1 MTGFD
6 LEAVVAEMA
15 KADELVLTCH
25 VGPDGDALGSLLGVA
40 WLARRQG
47 KRVYASFGEPFTIP
61 EAYRFL
67 PVDLL
72 VAPGAVPAE
81 PGLMM
86 SFDAGSLDRLGVLA
100 ETAGRAK
107 TLVVVDHH
115 ASNPGFGTLNLID
128 PKAAATAEI
137 CVQLMA
143 GLGWELDEVSAT
155 CFHAGLV
162 TDTGRFQYS
171 NTSPSTLRVAA
182 TLVEAGARP
191 EIVGRHVYEE
201 VPFGY
206 LHLASIVLGRASLD
220 PELRL
225 VWSWVSF
232 ADLAAAGIGMDDTD
246 PLIDAVRVARE
257 SDVAMLLKEAGQG
270 RVKVS
275 LRSRGRVDVGAIAV
289 AFGGGGHHNA
299 AGFTFTGSV
308 EAAVEAVRGHLSP
321 APPEAG

>member
-1 MTGFD
+1 MSGFD
-6 LEAVVAEMA
+6 LDAVIAEMA
-15 KADELVLTCH
+15 KAEELVLTCH

-72 VAPGAVPAE
+72 VPPGAVPAE

-100 ETAGRAK
+100 EPAGRAK

-206 LHLASIVLGRASLD
+206 LHLASTVLGRASLD

-232 ADLAAAGIGMDDTD
+232 ADLATAGIGMDDTD

-299 AGFTFTGSV
+299 AGFTFTGSI
-308 EAAVEAVRGHLSP
+308 EAAVEAVRGRLSP
-321 APPEAG
+321 APPDAG

>member
-1 MTGFD
+1 MSGFD
-6 LEAVVAEMA
+6 LDAVIAEMV
-15 KADELVLTCH
+15 KAEELVLTCH

-47 KRVYASFGEPFTIP
+47 KKIYASFGEPFTIP

-72 VAPGAVPAE
+72 VAPGAVSAE

-182 TLVEAGARP
+182 TLIEAGARP

-206 LHLASIVLGRASLD
+206 LHLASTVLGRASLD

-232 ADLAAAGIGMDDTD
+232 GDLAAAGIGMDDTD

-257 SDVAMLLKEAGQG
+257 SDVAMLLKEAGQD

-299 AGFTFTGSV
+299 AGFTFTGSI
-308 EAAVEAVRGHLSP
+308 EAAVEAVRGRLSP
-321 APPEAG
+321 APPDAG

>member
-1 MTGFD
+1 MSGFD
-6 LEAVVAEMA
+6 LDAVIAEMA
-15 KADELVLTCH
+15 KAEELVLTCH
-25 VGPDGDALGSLLGVA
+25 LGPDGDALGSLLGVA

-72 VAPGAVPAE
+72 VPPGAVPAE

-100 ETAGRAK
+100 EPAGRAK

-206 LHLASIVLGRASLD
+206 LHLASTVLGRASLD

-232 ADLAAAGIGMDDTD
+232 ADLATAGIGMDDTD

-299 AGFTFTGSV
+299 AGFTFTGSI
-308 EAAVEAVRGHLSP
+308 EAAVEAVRGRLSP
-321 APPEAG
+321 APPDAG